1 MKDKKKKEEEEEIR
15 IRGLSLRKQVLA
27 ADRNRQLSCDLLR

>member
-1 MKDKKKKEEEEEIR
+1 MKDKKKEEEEIG

-27 ADRNRQLSCDLLR
+27 ADRNRQLSCDLLW